1 MTVDLVVIGLGYVG
15 LPLACE
21 ASAAGLE
28 VVGFHLAKNVITNL
42 NSGHSHVDTVSDTDV
57 VEWSLLDFVQL
68 DLEAEIGPQTPS
80 SFRVPTPLSPDGIRI
95 FGAVRGAAQL
105 AGRILSPGMLV
116 VLEFDEL
123 PGDHR

>member
-28 VVGFHLAKNVITNL
+28 VVGFDLAKNVITNL

-57 VEWSLLDFVQL
+57 AQMVAAGFRAT
-68 DLEAEIGPQTPS
+68 DLEAEIGRAGYHRHLCSYT
-80 SFRVPTPLSPDGIRI
+80 
-95 FGAVRGAAQL
+95 AVARRHPGPRSRPRRGATSWSDPVARD
-105 AGRILSPGMLV
+105 ACSARI
-116 VLEFDEL
+116 DEL